1 MSARRLFTVA
11 ALALLAALAA
21 GFVVALLHRPAETT
35 VRAGPR
41 PVSVR
46 ASLSPREPQFG
57 DTVTASADVVVDPH
71 RLDPRLVAVAAGFAP
86 FRVVSATRTVES
98 AGGLSVIHVEWRLR
112 CLEVACV
119 PPGASETFRFAPLRL
134 SYREASGPRILTSA
148 WPFLRVGSRVA
159 AADLR
164 RPVLHVPQPKPVS
177 SDYRLPPRAT
187 GWTLRALAALLAL
200 GGGVLLLRAALR
212 GAGPARRREAPPFET
227 ILRELAAASSNGDT
241 GRRRRALEELAREL
255 EPLDAPL
262 SAESRVLAWAPPDPG
277 TDAIAELASRVRGVV
292 ER

>member
-1 MSARRLFTVA
+1 MSARRLFPVA
-11 ALALLAALAA
+11 GLALLAALAA
-21 GFVVALLHRPAETT
+21 GFVVALLHRPAGTT
-35 VRAGPR
+35 VRPGPR

-57 DTVTASADVVVDPH
+57 DAVTASADVVVDPH
-71 RLDPRLVAVAAGFAP
+71 RLDPRSVAVATGFAP
-86 FRVVSATRTVES
+86 FRVVSTTRTLES
-98 AGGLSVIHVEWRLR
+98 AGGLSVIHVQWRLR

-119 PPGASETFRFAPLRL
+119 PPGGSKTFRFAPLRL
-134 SYREASGPRILTSA
+134 SYGRRRLTSS
-148 WPFLRVGSRVA
+148 WPALRVGSRVA

-164 RPVLHVPQPKPVS
+164 RPVLDVPQPKPVL

-187 GWTLRALAALLAL
+187 GWTLLALAALLAL
-200 GGGVLLLRAALR
+200 GGAALLLRAALH

-227 ILRELAAASSNGDT
+227 ILHELAAASSNGDT

-277 TDAIAELASRVRGVV
+277 ADAIAELASRVRGVV